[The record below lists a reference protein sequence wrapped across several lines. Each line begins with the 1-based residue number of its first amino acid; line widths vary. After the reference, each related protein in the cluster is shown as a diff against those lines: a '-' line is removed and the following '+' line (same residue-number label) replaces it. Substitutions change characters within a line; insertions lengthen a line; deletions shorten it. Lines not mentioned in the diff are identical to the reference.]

1 MLSLGGG
8 AVLRP
13 ENVAAVKET
22 GLLIHLDTPF
32 YRILKNLSYSNSR
45 PLLNRPDK
53 QAETRR
59 LYNARKSIYHRV
71 SDTSVR
77 SPKLSEVLDK
87 VVKAFNCPWGKGLLS
102 LPSAEGKR
110 FRRSGGLPPQAMS
123 GCRWAGR
130 ALPPSGS
137 GDAVSTAGGI
147 VGVHRQARRA
157 PARAKGT

>member
-87 VVKAFNCPWGKGLLS
+87 VVKS
-102 LPSAEGKR
+102 
-110 FRRSGGLPPQAMS
+110 
-123 GCRWAGR
+123 
-130 ALPPSGS
+130 
-137 GDAVSTAGGI
+137 V
-147 VGVHRQARRA
+147 
-157 PARAKGT
+157 